1 EAAADLSDDDLAAVE
16 KSEME
21 PGFDHLN
28 AELLTDK
35 HAAD

>member
-1 EAAADLSDDDLAAVE
+1 E
-16 KSEME
+16 KSEMK